1 MIVARAF
8 PGPGSGTGGQL
19 PLDRQASFH
28 GTHVAGIAAGNAGT
42 TAPPGRDHPPVAGL
56 SGVAPRAWIGNYR
69 VFNVP
74 APLVGGDFAETPE
87 IVAAFESAVSDG
99 MDVINFS
106 GGGPETDPAND
117 AHDRGRSATWP
128 RPASCP

>member
-1 MIVARAF
+1 M
-8 PGPGSGTGGQL
+8 
-19 PLDRQASFH
+19 
-28 GTHVAGIAAGNAGT
+28 AGIAAGNAST
-42 TAPPGRDHPPVAGL
+42 TAPPGRDHPIVTGL
-56 SGVAPRAWIGNYR
+56 SGVAPRAWLGNYR

-87 IVAAFESAVSDG
+87 IVKAFESAVSDG
-99 MDVINFS
+99 MNVINFS

-117 AHDRGRSATWP
+117 AHDPDDPATWS